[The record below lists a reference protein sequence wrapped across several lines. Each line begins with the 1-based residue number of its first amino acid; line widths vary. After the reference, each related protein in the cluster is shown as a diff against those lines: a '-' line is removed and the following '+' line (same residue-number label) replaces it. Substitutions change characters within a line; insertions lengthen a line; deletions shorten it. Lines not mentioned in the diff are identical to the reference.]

1 MVVRKVHSELEDKP
15 QEHLQAFTN
24 PIQKEIIM
32 DHNRKI
38 TMDNNIQEQR
48 TEKKMDLTTSI
59 LAN

>member
-1 MVVRKVHSELEDKP
+1 MAVRKVHSELEDKP

-32 DHNRKI
+32 DRNRKI

-48 TEKKMDLTTSI
+48 TEKRWI
-59 LAN
+59 